1 MALLAWTRGDLE
13 RLYLAFHA
21 FCQANHLTISAGK
34 TKAFV
39 IDSSD
44 DIEICLGDDTFE
56 VVTEF
61 KYLGFMLDTRASA
74 GHMI

>member
-1 MALLAWTRGDLE
+1 M
-13 RLYLAFHA
+13 
-21 FCQANHLTISAGK
+21 
-34 TKAFV
+34 

-74 GHMI
+74 GHMIQHRMTAARAGYGGLCEFLGM